1 MNTKVTIIM
10 YHYVR
15 EIQNSRY
22 PDIKGLEIKQFKEQL
37 IFLKK
42 YYTFI
47 TMEQLIDSI
56 ENSRS
61 LPTKAVL
68 LTFDDA
74 YIDHFTQVLPV
85 LLENKVQGSFFPPAK
100 AIKENAILDVNKIHF
115 ILASCLDKHL
125 IINDIFNLL
134 NKYREN
140 FTLESNEHYF
150 QKLAKPNRFDSAEVI
165 FIKRLLQVELADD
178 LRKIIINELFSNFV
192 GMTEAAFSGE
202 LYMSI
207 DQIKTMLR
215 MGMHIGSHGYDH
227 FWLNSLNKEKQINE
241 IEKSIE
247 FLSEIGADTSYR
259 SICYPYG
266 AYNDLTVQIL
276 NEYNFKLGLT
286 TNIAIA
292 DIKNENRFTFSR
304 LDTNDMPKS
313 QYSKT
318 NDWYLKG

>member
-1 MNTKVTIIM
+1 M